1 MFLTGSQISGLERV
15 LMEHFAPKQKIDLVL
30 SLSGE
35 LSDEAVKQ
43 MRNDLEISGLEF
55 VKPLQMGYTDNSS
68 YALYMS
74 FRRPNRRAGYA
85 ALGIAPYIDDLLG
98 ELRVSILS
106 WKII

>member
-35 LSDEAVKQ
+35 LSDKAVSEMQ
-43 MRNDLEISGLEF
+43 DYLQTSGLDF
-55 VKPLQMGYTDNSS
+55 VKPLQMGYADNSS

-74 FRRPNRRAGYA
+74 FRRPNRRKGYA
-85 ALGIAPYIDDLLG
+85 VLEVASYIDDLLS
-98 ELRVSILS
+98 ELGVSILS
-106 WKII
+106 WRIV